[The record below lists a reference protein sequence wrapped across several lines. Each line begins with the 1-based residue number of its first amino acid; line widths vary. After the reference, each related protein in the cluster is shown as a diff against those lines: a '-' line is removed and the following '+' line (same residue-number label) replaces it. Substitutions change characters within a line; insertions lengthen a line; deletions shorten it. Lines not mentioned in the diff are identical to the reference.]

1 MIRREVAIK
10 RLFAMAIFLFTA
22 GSASSQYKLCP
33 QDVLEVSV
41 WQHEDL
47 TRILTVASE
56 GTVTFPLAGTVQAAG
71 LSIGELNA
79 ELVKKVSVYI
89 PNPQITVSVREY
101 TGLSVSVMGEVVKGG
116 HYTIAGAKTM
126 VDLIADAGGFTR
138 DADLR
143 HVRLIREGKS
153 QSVDLQRALDGKSV
167 LLPVIEPKDIIYVPE
182 KWWSWLDPRNF
193 QTTLT
198 LAVLGLQIYT
208 LTR

>member
-1 MIRREVAIK
+1 MKRRAVIIK
-10 RLFAMAIFLFTA
+10 RAIALTIFVLTA
-22 GSASSQYKLCP
+22 GSAVAQYKLCP

-56 GTVTFPLAGTVQAAG
+56 GTVSFPLAGTVQAAG
-71 LSIGELNA
+71 LSIGELNE
-79 ELVKKVSVYI
+79 ELVKKVSKYI

-101 TGLSVSVMGEVVKGG
+101 TGLSVSVMGEVLKGG
-116 HYTIAGAKTM
+116 HYTIAGSKTI

-138 DADLR
+138 DADLKR
-143 HVRLIREGKS
+143 VRLIRGGKS
-153 QSVDLQRALDGKSV
+153 MDVNLQRALDGKTV
-167 LLPVIEPKDIIYVPE
+167 TLPVIEPKDIIYVPE